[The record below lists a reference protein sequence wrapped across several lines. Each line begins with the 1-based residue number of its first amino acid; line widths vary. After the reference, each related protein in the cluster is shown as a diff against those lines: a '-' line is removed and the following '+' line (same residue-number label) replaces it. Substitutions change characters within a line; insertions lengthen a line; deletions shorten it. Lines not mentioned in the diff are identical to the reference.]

1 MLEDQRGDRR
11 PNRLNTFVFVYRVA
25 IITKP
30 SFLTVL
36 LPRRTALSL
45 FLFAYQ
51 SRNEL
56 ATILSGNSASLVAE
70 PAPIE
75 NWEKP

>member
-1 MLEDQRGDRR
+1 MGRPSWDGR
-11 PNRLNTFVFVYRVA
+11 PNRLNTCVFVYR

-56 ATILSGNSASLVAE
+56 ATILSGNSASLLAE

-75 NWEKP
+75 N